1 MDRVACILTF
11 THSNIVVLCL
21 CTASASTAMALISM
35 LRATY
40 LKEDRVRG
48 TVNTPSMEQIGKP
61 INISFIKC
69 EIT

>member
-40 LKEDRVRG
+40 LKEDRVTGR
-48 TVNTPSMEQIGKP
+48 VTPSMEQIGKP

>member
-1 MDRVACILTF
+1 
-11 THSNIVVLCL
+11 
-21 CTASASTAMALISM
+21 M

>member
-1 MDRVACILTF
+1 MNYTARQALSMDRVAYIITL

-40 LKEDRVRG
+40 LKQDRATG
-48 TVNTPSMEQIGKP
+48 TVKYSAYGADR
-61 INISFIKC
+61 
-69 EIT
+69 